1 MIHHLS
7 LPARDTRRVAEVLL
21 ELMGGAGTIT
31 EFGPYERSWIAWSGD
46 EHGTALEVYPVGT
59 ELHPAEGAREAEFHH
74 DSGSRGFTATHCAL
88 SVPLDEEAVHAIARR
103 EGWRAVRLPRG
114 GFDVIELWVENRVLV
129 EVLTAEMAADYLSV
143 VPRRG

>member
-7 LPARDTRRVAEVLL
+7 LPARETRHVAEVLL
-21 ELMGGAGTIT
+21 ELMGGGTIT
-31 EFGPYERSWIAWSGD
+31 EFGPYEQSWIAWSGD

-59 ELHPAEGAREAEFHH
+59 ELHPAHGPAEAEFHH
-74 DSGSRGFTATHCAL
+74 DSGARGFTATHCAL
-88 SVPLDEEAVHAIARR
+88 SVPVDEETVHTIARR
-103 EGWRAVRLPRG
+103 EQWRAVRLPRG